1 MLVQGDENSLTAL
14 LCQSADPNVQDHAGW
29 TPLVNIYIIIYDD
42 HDNFNLSTRH
52 VTMVTRL

>member
-1 MLVQGDENSLTAL
+1 MFTQGDENSLTAL

-29 TPLVNIYIIIYDD
+29 TPLVSMYIIISDY
-42 HDNFNLSTRH
+42 DNFYISMRH

>member
-1 MLVQGDENSLTAL
+1 MLTQGDENSLTAL

-29 TPLVNIYIIIYDD
+29 TPLVSIYIIISD
-42 HDNFNLSTRH
+42 HDNFYISMKH